1 MLASVTSCAT
11 IGLDGVL
18 VQVEIDVSQGQ
29 PGIVVVG
36 LPDAAVQESRER
48 VRTSI
53 RNSGFKFPI
62 GRVTV
67 NLAPADIR
75 KEGPAYDL
83 PIAVGLIL
91 ATTSIDADLSDALII
106 GELSLDGTLRHTNG
120 ILPMVS
126 VAARHGLKQAFV
138 PWVDADEAAL
148 VSGID
153 IIPVDTLTG
162 MIKHLTGVA
171 PIPAYRGKPLELS
184 REVEAAVDFADVRGQ
199 EHVKRGLEIAAAG
212 NHNALLV
219 GPPGT
224 GKTLLARALPT
235 ILPPLTREEAIEVT
249 SIYSI
254 SGMLPSDEPL
264 ILDRPFR
271 APHHTI
277 SYAGLVGGGTV
288 PRPGEITLAHRGVLF
303 LDELPEFGAHSLQ
316 ILRQPVEDHTVTISR
331 VASSIEYPANFILVG
346 SMNPC
351 PCGYFG
357 HPTRECTCSASAI
370 QRYQK
375 KISGPML
382 DRIDIHLDVPQ
393 VEYEKLRGDRLGDS
407 SAHIRERVI
416 SARER
421 QAQRFA
427 GSAQLTNADMGPRE
441 VHRNCV
447 LDQAGEALMKS
458 AMQQLQMSARS
469 YHRVLK
475 VSRTIADLEDT
486 DQIASHHLAE
496 ALQYRP
502 TIQA

>member
-331 VASSIEYPANFILVG
+331 VASSIEYPANFIL
-346 SMNPC
+346 
-351 PCGYFG
+351 
-357 HPTRECTCSASAI
+357 T
-370 QRYQK
+370 K
-375 KISGPML
+375 
-382 DRIDIHLDVPQ
+382 
-393 VEYEKLRGDRLGDS
+393 
-407 SAHIRERVI
+407 
-416 SARER
+416 
-421 QAQRFA
+421 
-427 GSAQLTNADMGPRE
+427 
-441 VHRNCV
+441 
-447 LDQAGEALMKS
+447 
-458 AMQQLQMSARS
+458 
-469 YHRVLK
+469 
-475 VSRTIADLEDT
+475 
-486 DQIASHHLAE
+486 
-496 ALQYRP
+496 
-502 TIQA
+502 